1 VALDFQH
8 SVTERRRDF
17 ATPVLQLPVD
27 GIFRQGTYVM
37 RKLILIA
44 PLLLAV
50 PSAAQPVTPDDQP
63 RIVRS
68 RLPSPDVPENS
79 PPSAFLRA
87 AQGALA
93 TGRTGEAQ
101 EALEQAQTRL
111 LDRSV
116 PLGQTHTPN
125 DNPAVGQISEALQ
138 ALAARDRAT
147 CMHWIETAMG
157 TVSAQG
163 L

>member
-1 VALDFQH
+1 
-8 SVTERRRDF
+8 
-17 ATPVLQLPVD
+17 
-27 GIFRQGTYVM
+27 M
-37 RKLILIA
+37 RTLILIA
-44 PLLLAV
+44 PLLLTI
-50 PSAAQPVTPDDQP
+50 SAAAQQAAPNDQRFVHP
-63 RIVRS
+63 G
-68 RLPSPDVPENS
+68 LPAPALAENS
-79 PPSAFLRA
+79 PPSAYLRA

-116 PLGQTHTPN
+116 PLGQTN
-125 DNPAVGQISEALQ
+125 DPSGNPAVGQIAQALQ
-138 ALAARDRAT
+138 ALAAHDRAT

-157 TVSAQG
+157 TASAQG

>member
-1 VALDFQH
+1 MF
-8 SVTERRRDF
+8 
-17 ATPVLQLPVD
+17 
-27 GIFRQGTYVM
+27 
-37 RKLILIA
+37 KLILIA

-50 PSAAQPVTPDDQP
+50 PAAAQSVTPDDQA
-63 RIVRS
+63 RVIRS
-68 RLPSPDVPENS
+68 ALPPPDVPENS
-79 PPSAFLRA
+79 PASAFLRA

-93 TGRTGEAQ
+93 TGRLREAQ

-116 PLGQTHTPN
+116 PLGQTHTPS
-125 DNPAVGQISEALQ
+125 DNPAIGQIDQALQ
-138 ALAARDRAT
+138 ALAGRDRAT

-157 TVSAQG
+157 TVTAQG